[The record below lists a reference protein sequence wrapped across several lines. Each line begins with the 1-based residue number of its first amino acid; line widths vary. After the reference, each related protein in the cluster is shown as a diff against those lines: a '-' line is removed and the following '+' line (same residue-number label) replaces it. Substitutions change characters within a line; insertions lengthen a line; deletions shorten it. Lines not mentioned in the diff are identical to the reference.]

1 MVLSSFVLAHVQAD
15 IWKEI
20 KKSGT
25 YSFGS
30 VVAKSSTEDGSSGA
44 LIIRGDNLVVDLKGS
59 VLRGTPT
66 TTEPDQRKGT
76 GIKVIGKN
84 VTIRN
89 AHVHGYKIGLF
100 AKDAPGLKI
109 ENSDFSYNWKQHLGS
124 TIEKEDSADWMSY
137 HQNEKDEWLRYGA
150 GIYLRGCDRAVLQ
163 NVTIEGGN
171 CGLMLTSSNNVEV
184 TGCKFNFLS
193 AIGLGMYRSS
203 RAKIVGNN
211 IDWCVRGYS
220 HGLWNRGQDSAG
232 ILIYEQSNDNLFAY
246 NSVTHGGDGF
256 FLWAGQTTMDT
267 GKGGCN
273 GNLLYGNDFS
283 HAPTN
288 GIEATFSYNSFIGN
302 LILEC
307 WHGIWGGYSYDTQ
320 VIGNSFGLNAQA
332 IAWEHGQKNTFKD
345 NKFFRDTE
353 AVNIWQND
361 SQDPNWVYPKTKD
374 TSSSEN
380 VFTGNSFEYTA
391 DSVFNF
397 GKTKNVTISENTF
410 TGVKEIVKNPEKV
423 TNLVFTKNTLF
434 SDRLIDKFRGA
445 DYMKSGFRPS
455 SVVARYMAPP
465 ALMHPSGNVILGLD
479 PDLSSYLQRFNR
491 NWNPV
496 TLSQTKLIKDLDL
509 MLPAPP
515 KKLPFIPKGEL
526 RGRRYILVD
535 EWGPYDFKRPILWPR
550 SSVVKDGRRI
560 MEFEVIMPSGKFE
573 IKSTKGMDKVTSVNI
588 NDRMAKVVAVVTPGA
603 QELEI
608 NAVYVGQ
615 ETVDYK
621 GNITPKGRSVPFGWS
636 KTMMPILW
644 KVGQF
649 NYVPV
654 EEDPRTAID
663 KYKAHYDK
671 FDYTFETDEL
681 NGSWSGS
688 PGKGINANNFGTV
701 AVGTVTLPAGTYSL
715 EVTSDDGVRV
725 WVDGKQVIDHWTY
738 HAPEQDKVQLKLG
751 GKHEIRVE
759 HFDLD
764 GYSALKVDL
773 KKVR

>member
-1 MVLSSFVLAHVQAD
+1 MVLSSFVLAHLQDD

-25 YSFGS
+25 YSFGT
-30 VVAKSSTEDGSSGA
+30 VVAKSSAEDGSTGA
-44 LIIRGDNLVVDLKGS
+44 LIIRGDNLVIDLKGS
-59 VLRGTPT
+59 VLRGTPAA
-66 TTEPDQRKGT
+66 TEPDQRKGT

-150 GIYLRGCDRAVLQ
+150 GIYLRGCDRAVLK
-163 NVTIEGGN
+163 NVKIEGGEN
-171 CGLMLTSSNNVEV
+171 GLMMTASNGVEV

-232 ILIYEQSNDNLFAY
+232 ILIYEQSNNNVFAY

-273 GNLLYGNDFS
+273 DNLLYGNDFS

-288 GIEATFSYNSFIGN
+288 GIEATFSRNDFINN
-302 LILEC
+302 LVLEC
-307 WHGIWGGYSYDTQ
+307 WHGIWGGYSYDSRT
-320 VIGNSFGLNAQA
+320 IGNVFGYNAQS
-332 IAWEHGQKNTFKD
+332 IAWEHGQNNVFASNTFY
-345 NKFFRDTE
+345 RDTE
-353 AVNIWQND
+353 AVNIWQNA
-361 SQDPNWVYPKTKD
+361 SQDPNWVFPKTRD
-374 TSSSEN
+374 TSSNNN
-380 VFTGNSFEYTA
+380 VFA
-391 DSVFNF
+391 DNTFDGIADTVFNF
-397 GKTKNVTISENTF
+397 GTTRDVAVVGNTF
-410 TGVKEIVKNPEKV
+410 TAVKEIVKNPEKV
-423 TNLVFTKNTLF
+423 TNLVFKENQLL
-434 SDRLIDKFRGA
+434 SDRTIDKFRGA
-445 DYMKSGFRPS
+445 DFLKSGFKPS
-455 SVVARYMAPP
+455 SVVARYLPLP
-465 ALMHPSGNVILGLD
+465 ALMQPSGNVILGLD
-479 PDLSSYLQRFNR
+479 PDHKSYLNRFNR
-491 NWNPV
+491 YWNPLAFAK
-496 TLSQTKLIKDLDL
+496 THEAIDLKLK
-509 MLPAPP
+509 LPAAPA
-515 KKLPFIPKGEL
+515 KLPFIPKGEL

-550 SSVVKDGRRI
+550 SSVTKDGQRV

-573 IKSTKGMDKVTSVNI
+573 IKSSKGFDKITFVNI
-588 NDRMAKVVAVVTPGA
+588 NDRLAKVIAQATPGA
-603 QELEI
+603 QELAI

-621 GNITPKGRSVPFGWS
+621 GIVTPKGRPVPFGWS
-636 KTMMPILW
+636 KTIMPILW

-654 EEDPRTAID
+654 EEDPRTAFE
-663 KYKAHYDK
+663 KYKAHYGK
-671 FDYTFETDEL
+671 FDYTYETDEL

-688 PGKGINANNFGTV
+688 PGKGINSNNFGTV
-701 AVGTVTLPAGTYSL
+701 AVGNVTLPAGTYSL

-738 HAPEQDKVQLKLG
+738 HAPEQDKVELKLG

-759 HFDLD
+759 HFELD

-773 KKVR
+773 KKVK